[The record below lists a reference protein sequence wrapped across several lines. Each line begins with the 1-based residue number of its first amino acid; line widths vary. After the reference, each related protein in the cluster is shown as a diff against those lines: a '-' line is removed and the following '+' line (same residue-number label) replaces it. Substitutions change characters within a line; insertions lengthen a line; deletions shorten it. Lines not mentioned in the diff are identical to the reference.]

1 MLNSQSTMLI
11 PELGPALQAI
21 VDRFGLMVQRMKD
34 CDGRGP
40 GHIVSYCNPND
51 IKDWKSVYGFP
62 GKHAEWNKKDLFY
75 TVPIHDN
82 AIQIKVIISSIPE
95 SMPEFKD
102 IALPLGYSFIIV
114 PVIISP
120 HLVIDIE

>member
-1 MLNSQSTMLI
+1 MLDNQSTMLI
-11 PELGPALQAI
+11 PELAPALQAI
-21 VDRFGLMVQRMKD
+21 ADRFGLMVQRTKD

-40 GHIVSYCNPND
+40 GHIVSFCNPND
-51 IKDWKSVYGFP
+51 KNDWKSVYGFP
-62 GKHAEWNKKDLFY
+62 GRRAEWNKKDLFY

-82 AIQIKVIISSIPE
+82 AVLIRVILGSIPE
-95 SMPEFKD
+95 SMPEFTD
-102 IALPLGYSFIIV
+102 IEMPLGYSFIIV

>member
-1 MLNSQSTMLI
+1 MLI

-21 VDRFGLMVQRMKD
+21 ADRYGLMVQRMND

-40 GHIVSYCNPND
+40 GHIVSFCHPD
-51 IKDWKSVYGFP
+51 DKKDWKSVYGFP
-62 GKHAEWNKKDLFY
+62 GKNADWNKNDLY
-75 TVPIHDN
+75 HTVRIDDH
-82 AIQIKVIISSIPE
+82 AIQIRVILSSIPE

-102 IALPLGYSFIIV
+102 IELPQGCSFIIV

-120 HLVIDIE
+120 ILVIDTN